1 MSTTELND
9 PPTSPLPAVTSTPAA
24 ASRATGAPRASR
36 GSRSSLRG
44 PALGLVVVFI
54 TQLMLVVDA
63 SIVNVALPDI
73 QNERHFSPT
82 DLSWV
87 VTAYAL
93 AFGGLILLSGKI
105 GSIVGARLALM
116 VGVGLFIVASALGG
130 FAPTPEILVAARI
143 LQGVGA
149 AIAAPSTLV
158 LLVANTTEGA
168 NRARAMSLFVLA
180 AGSGGAIGLIL
191 GGILTTSFGW
201 EWVMFVNVPIGIL
214 IIVGAALFLTETERV
229 PAKLDLGGAAVSTIG
244 MVALV
249 YAFTRAASHGWSDAQ
264 SIASFVIAAAS
275 LVGLVFI
282 ERRHSSPVVQ
292 LHFFSRMRTAA
303 PLLGML
309 LVPAGMFGFFYF
321 VTLFTQK
328 VLGFDPLGT
337 GLALLPFVG
346 AMLITNEL
354 APRYLLPRVG
364 EKVVGVIGLSG
375 MVVGLVWLGQ
385 MSASSTFL
393 SGILGPAIVLG
404 ISGGLTFAPLTSI
417 AMAQAPSTEVSA
429 ASSLVQ
435 GMQQLGG
442 SVGVAV
448 LTTVFI
454 SVTATSG
461 EAHGISTSLLLG
473 AAFPAAALVLFAIWG
488 RRIPATDGA
497 SSGAAGPVGMH

>member
-1 MSTTELND
+1 MTTTELSPD
-9 PPTSPLPAVTSTPAA
+9 TASTTSVRT
-24 ASRATGAPRASR
+24 
-36 GSRSSLRG
+36 SSLATTTSARRSLRT

-73 QNERHFSPT
+73 QKQLHFSPT

-116 VGVGLFIVASALGG
+116 VGVAVFIVASAIGG
-130 FAPTPEILVAARI
+130 FAPTPEILVAARV
-143 LQGVGA
+143 LQGIGA

-191 GGILTTSFGW
+191 GGFLTTSFGW

-214 IIVGAALFLTETERV
+214 IILGAALFLTETDRL

-244 MVALV
+244 MVGLV
-249 YAFTRAASHGWSDAQ
+249 YGFTRAASHGWTDVQ
-264 SIASFVIAAAS
+264 VFVSFAVAVLA
-275 LVGLVFI
+275 LVSLVFI
-282 ERRHSSPVVQ
+282 ERQHSSPVVQ
-292 LHFFSRMRTAA
+292 LHFFARMRTAT

-321 VTLFTQK
+321 AALFTQN

-337 GLALLPFVG
+337 GLALLPFVA

-354 APRYLLPRVG
+354 APRLLLPRVG
-364 EKVVGVIGLSG
+364 EKVVGVLGLSG
-375 MVVGLVWLGQ
+375 MTIGLIWLGQ
-385 MSASSTFL
+385 MNAASTFA

-404 ISGGLTFAPLTSI
+404 ISAGLTFAPLTSI
-417 AMAQAPSTEVSA
+417 AMAQAPKNEVSA
-429 ASSLVQ
+429 ASSLIQ

-442 SVGVAV
+442 SIGVAV
-448 LTTVFI
+448 LTTIFI
-454 SVTATSG
+454 AVTAVSG
-461 EAHGISTSLLLG
+461 EAHGISTSLLIG

-488 RRIPATDGA
+488 RRIPADSKSDSETPLA
-497 SSGAAGPVGMH
+497 LH

>member
-1 MSTTELND
+1 MTTTELS
-9 PPTSPLPAVTSTPAA
+9 PPTDSTSAVRPALTSPAA
-24 ASRATGAPRASR
+24 RR
-36 GSRSSLRG
+36 SLRT
-44 PALGLVVVFI
+44 PALGLIVVFI

-73 QNERHFSPT
+73 QKQLHFSPT

-116 VGVGLFIVASALGG
+116 VGVGVFIVASAIGG
-130 FAPTPEILVAARI
+130 FAPSPEILVAARV
-143 LQGVGA
+143 LQGIGA

-191 GGILTTSFGW
+191 GGFLTTSFGW

-214 IIVGAALFLTETERV
+214 IILGASMFLRETDRE

-244 MVALV
+244 MVGLV
-249 YAFTRAASHGWSDAQ
+249 YGFTRAASHGWNDVQ
-264 SIASFVIAAAS
+264 VIVSFTLAVVALVS
-275 LVGLVFI
+275 LVLI

-292 LHFFSRMRTAA
+292 LHFFSRMRTAT

-321 VTLFTQK
+321 AALFTQN

-354 APRYLLPRVG
+354 APRFLLPRFG
-364 EKVVGVIGLSG
+364 EKVLGIVGLTG
-375 MVVGLVWLGQ
+375 MAVGLVWLGQ
-385 MSASSTFL
+385 LNSSSTFV
-393 SGILGPAIVLG
+393 SGLLGPAIVLG
-404 ISGGLTFAPLTSI
+404 VSAGLTFAPLTSI
-417 AMAQAPSTEVSA
+417 AMAQAPKHETSA
-429 ASSLVQ
+429 ASSLLQ

-442 SVGVAV
+442 SIGVAV

-454 SVTATSG
+454 SVTSVSG
-461 EAHGISTSLLLG
+461 EARGISTSLLIG

-488 RRIPATDGA
+488 RRIPMTDGA
-497 SSGAAGPVGMH
+497 DQSAPVIAH